1 MLASNP
7 VTLPARRDGLIAGA
21 VVFLSA
27 AVVSGVVY
35 MNALSALDHEVK
47 ANLIHQAEMASALVD
62 VPTLQTLDAPEDK
75 GGADYNTVAAPL
87 VAIAK
92 ANRDIKFVYTT
103 IEKDGKYLFQVDA
116 KYLKPGD
123 KDDTS
128 GVMDVYE
135 DFSPAFAEAYKT
147 QAPTVE
153 NKPYTDQWG
162 TFLSGYAPIRDAS
175 GQFVG
180 VLGLDIDVKTYQ
192 ARLETVRNA
201 LFLGLGLAF
210 LAAALSGMFAYR
222 LRKSA
227 LLTEARH
234 KAQETDMRALEE
246 QRLQGERDRER
257 QAEADKKTAL
267 AQMADAFET
276 QVSATLRSVV
286 AGAERLK
293 TNSASFSGLAL
304 TTRERADQV
313 ARVSHEA
320 AQNAAAVAAA
330 AEELTASIREI
341 HNQTRASEA
350 VVRDAAHKG
359 NETRQIV
366 EKLASSSAR
375 VGDITRVITDIAGQ
389 INLLALNATIES
401 ARAGDAGKGFA
412 VVASEVKNL
421 SNQVSKAAD
430 EIAAQIGDMQGA
442 TQESVTAIE
451 EILHTIQ
458 AISDS
463 TGVITEAVTQQ
474 SEVTAEIAQKITLTA
489 SGAQDIAQTIGPVQ
503 SRADE
508 TGTRATVVQDASQSL
523 THSSLDLHTC
533 RAVYGSHHEKD
544 RSSHQTVQTR

>member
-1 MLASNP
+1 MTASNA
-7 VTLPARRDGLIAGA
+7 VTSSARRDGWLAGA

-27 AVVSGVVY
+27 AVVSGVVFI
-35 MNALSALDHEVK
+35 NALSALDTEVK
-47 ANLIHQAEMASALVD
+47 TTIGKQAEMAAALVN
-62 VPTLQTLDAPEDK
+62 TEAMKNLDSADDK
-75 GGADYNTVAAPL
+75 GNADYNTVSSPF
-87 VAIAK
+87 VAMSK
-92 ANRDIKFVYTT
+92 ANQDIKFIYTT
-103 IEKDGKYLFQVDA
+103 KEQGGKYYFLVDA
-116 KYLKPGD
+116 KYVKPGET
-123 KDDTS
+123 DDTS

-135 DFSPAFAEAYKT
+135 DYSPAFTEAYKT

-153 NKPYTDQWG
+153 SKPYTDQWG

-175 GQFVG
+175 GQFIG

-192 ARLETVRNA
+192 ARLASVQNA
-201 LFLGLGLAF
+201 LFLGLGLAL
-210 LAAALSGMFAYR
+210 LAATASGVFAYR
-222 LRKSA
+222 LRKAA

-234 KAQETDMRALEE
+234 KAQEDELRALED
-246 QRLQGERDRER
+246 QRLQGERERER
-257 QAEADKKTAL
+257 QAEADKKAAL
-267 AQMADAFET
+267 AQMADAFDA
-276 QVSATLRSVV
+276 QVRTTLKSVV
-286 AGAERLK
+286 DGAERLK

-313 ARVSHEA
+313 ARISQDA

-350 VVRDAAHKG
+350 VVRDAANKST
-359 NETRQIV
+359 ETRQIV
-366 EKLASSSAR
+366 EKLATSSTR

-430 EIAAQIGDMQGA
+430 EISVQIGDMQGA
-442 TQESVTAIE
+442 TQESVSAIE
-451 EILHTIQ
+451 DILHIIQ

-489 SGAQDIAQTIGPVQ
+489 SGAQDIAQTIGTVQ
-503 SRADE
+503 SSADE
-508 TGTRATVVQDASQSL
+508 TGTRATDVQDASQNL
-523 THSSLDLHTC
+523 THASLDL
-533 RAVYGSHHEKD
+533 
-544 RSSHQTVQTR
+544 QTRVDAFVTRIRA